1 MAQQWEGL
9 LEGAAQELRGH
20 LTLERVTAS
29 KAGDEISVFFSSDM
43 LVEERPFLAAQRA
56 MRRNFAPTR
65 VKLIIRS
72 PQLAQDFLSDPQ
84 KYAPFILRCV
94 KRRHPSGAPF
104 MNDATLECK
113 GDVLSVLVPQDIAP
127 KFLAQS
133 GVDKYIEQLVENV
146 FVTQVH
152 VVFQAVKL
160 REEQLEEIRRR
171 RKAEDEQAVAAM
183 IKTQSEQVAAPG
195 SESCQR
201 KAQGDFRP
209 ADHRR
214 AAAYQRIDRRGQQAD
229 HLRRG
234 ADGGNA
240 RTARRRNAAAFLR
253 VDGLHEY
260 HQVQDVFA
268 L

>member
-43 LVEERPFLAAQRA
+43 LVEERPFLAGTARHA
-56 MRRNFAPTR
+56 GAISRRR
-65 VKLIIRS
+65 VSNSSSGS

-152 VVFQAVKL
+152 VVFQAG
-160 REEQLEEIRRR
+160 
-171 RKAEDEQAVAAM
+171 QAA
-183 IKTQSEQVAAPG
+183 
-195 SESCQR
+195 
-201 KAQGDFRP
+201 
-209 ADHRR
+209 RR
-214 AAAYQRIDRRGQQAD
+214 AARRDSPTPQG
-229 HLRRG
+229 RG
-234 ADGGNA
+234 
-240 RTARRRNAAAFLR
+240 
-253 VDGLHEY
+253 
-260 HQVQDVFA
+260 
-268 L
+268 

>member
-113 GDVLSVLVPQDIAP
+113 GDLLSVLVPQDIAP

-160 REEQLEEIRRR
+160 RAKSSSKRF
-171 RKAEDEQAVAAM
+171 ADAA
-183 IKTQSEQVAAPG
+183 
-195 SESCQR
+195 
-201 KAQGDFRP
+201 RP
-209 ADHRR
+209 RMNR
-214 AAAYQRIDRRGQQAD
+214 PSPR
-229 HLRRG
+229 
-234 ADGGNA
+234 
-240 RTARRRNAAAFLR
+240 
-253 VDGLHEY
+253 
-260 HQVQDVFA
+260 
-268 L
+268 